1 MTRNN
6 IRFSV
11 HNTEYGEYSED
22 EQEDESLFMV
32 NMVNLLAPFFS
43 VINTT
48 QIDPIQIDDREN
60 VESNKQKIT

>member
-22 EQEDESLFMV
+22 EQMIEKMLSL
-32 NMVNLLAPFFS
+32 
-43 VINTT
+43 IN
-48 QIDPIQIDDREN
+48 
-60 VESNKQKIT
+60 KK